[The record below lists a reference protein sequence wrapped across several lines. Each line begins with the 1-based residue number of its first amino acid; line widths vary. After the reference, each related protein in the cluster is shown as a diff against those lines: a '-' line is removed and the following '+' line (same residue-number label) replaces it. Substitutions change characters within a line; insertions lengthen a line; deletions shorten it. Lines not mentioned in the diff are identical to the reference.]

1 MSVCD
6 GMSMSKLSV
15 DMSFSVPEFVDGIL
29 NALRGDV
36 IRIVLYGSVAR
47 GTQTKDSD
55 IDIALFVPKRL
66 DQETEERLSD
76 FIVDMN
82 LKYDKVFSVIDID
95 DAVYRKWRGITPFYQ
110 NVDKEGIVLWEAA

>member
-55 IDIALFVPKRL
+55 IAIALFVPKRL
-66 DQETEERLSD
+66 DQETEERS
-76 FIVDMN
+76 
-82 LKYDKVFSVIDID
+82 
-95 DAVYRKWRGITPFYQ
+95 
-110 NVDKEGIVLWEAA
+110 